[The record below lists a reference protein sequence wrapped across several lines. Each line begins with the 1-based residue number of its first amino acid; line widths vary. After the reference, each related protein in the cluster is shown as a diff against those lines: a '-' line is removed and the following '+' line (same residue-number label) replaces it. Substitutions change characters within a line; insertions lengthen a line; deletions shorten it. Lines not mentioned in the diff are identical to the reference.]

1 MEHAKTLVDSAKAE
15 AANRLARLRE
25 LEARMLLEPEPPP
38 RPRRVSGRPQRSLTH
53 DLGCSGY
60 GCCAC
65 GNFLVLMCIC

>member
-38 RPRRVSGRPQRSLTH
+38 RPQEG
-53 DLGCSGY
+53 
-60 GCCAC
+60 
-65 GNFLVLMCIC
+65 FW